1 MLCMRGL
8 VTKPRLKPP
17 RTDLAVGTRT
27 FVARAAA
34 VRPPKTAS
42 KASPLKTW
50 FISPDPG
57 FRRCLGALL
66 ALTMACG
73 GGNPTEPSGASGSG
87 TPNFGTLTAIIDGV
101 AYTGVI
107 NTATNTNGVLRI
119 SSNSTDLT
127 RSVNVAARTGMGT
140 ITVSPASEITF
151 NVITTTGTT
160 VIGSWGAAG
169 QSGSGT
175 LTVTSLTSSG
185 ATGTFSFNA
194 PPAPAPSAGQAT
206 GTKVVTNG
214 SFTARF

>member
-1 MLCMRGL
+1 MLC
-8 VTKPRLKPP
+8 
-17 RTDLAVGTRT
+17 TR
-27 FVARAAA
+27 RA
-34 VRPPKTAS
+34 
-42 KASPLKTW
+42 
-50 FISPDPG
+50 
-57 FRRCLGALL
+57 LGALL
-66 ALTMACG
+66 AMTMTIACG
-73 GGNPTEPSGASGSG
+73 GANPGGPSGGSGSG
-87 TPNFGTLTAIIDGV
+87 SGGSGTSNFGTLTATIDGV

-107 NTATNTNGVLRI
+107 NTATNANGTLRI
-119 SSNSTDLT
+119 SSNSADLT
-127 RSVNVAARTGMGT
+127 RSVNFAARTGVGT
-140 ITVSPASEITF
+140 ITVSPTSEITF

-185 ATGTFSFNA
+185 ATGTFSFTA